1 MSSTSKDHQHS
12 NRNDFELGSRL
23 GKGSFGEVF
32 AAKRHKD
39 GRTYVIKMIR
49 IAELSQKEQRAAVN
63 EVHVMASLSSP
74 FVVRYFDSFIEE
86 GLLHIVMEY
95 CSRGDL
101 QQLIR
106 SETEN
111 NAPPMDETRVWA
123 IFLQVLLGLAYLHSK
138 RILHRDLKSANI
150 FLALGGSIKIGD
162 LGVARVLG
170 TESFFAKTCVGTP
183 YYLSPELCEDKPYN
197 DKSDMWALGCV
208 LYELCTRKHPFDA
221 RNQGALVLKI
231 IQGKYPPVSSLSYSV
246 ELRTMIDLLLARDT
260 RRRPSAADL
269 LSSVNVSERVR
280 VIQMGALS
288 IETTIPPTLPTSQ
301 TLPSLTHM
309 PSGVSSNNEISITS
323 LITHEENKTS
333 SSIEQIDVPI
343 NSSTSEAIQKIEADE
358 ADEPDEDKEDDIF
371 SKNYKDNYNENDTK
385 PPPSPLNAE
394 ADALALAVY
403 DKCLSTSMK
412 LTNKSST
419 YDSMES
425 KESDHNEYDINVRE
439 KKTISASIS
448 HMSPPPPPFLP
459 PSAPAPAPRRSKWFD
474 QPQLPLQSHNAELTR
489 EDDRLRGRRPQTTS
503 DVTLSRIQQQ
513 QQQQQ
518 HLVRLPLDAV
528 SNAHM
533 PAPAASLIRER
544 SPVVGP
550 YISSGGMI
558 GVSLSGPRSLTAVGG
573 SRRVRKGDPSGGARQ
588 KKILPLSEE
597 AQRAATA
604 AAAAIAPRGYAR
616 SSSSGSNSSENKEA
630 VVRVRTPI
638 RTLAPTGAASMPVA
652 PKSPSQQVQR
662 QRNEELARLRAREE
676 VAALP
681 DFGVGVSSDNVHYHH
696 HHQQQQKFSTSINA
710 QAKLALMHKRESLNR
725 PSIALLKSVSNDIPT
740 SNDNQDLDQ
749 TELVHVDND
758 TNHHSILVEENEEE
772 EYEADF
778 DEEQG
783 ENEDEND
790 ITQDVIAELHVE
802 RAILS
807 DQVTALSAACKRVMP
822 PETAARF
829 LQELMTL
836 PKEEE
841 ETDDAALERMADAE
855 QTLSVESYLI
865 LYRLNY
871 AQTRLREIDEILLA

>member
-1 MSSTSKDHQHS
+1 MSTSSTHS
-12 NRNDFELGSRL
+12 TRSDFELGVRL

-269 LSSVNVSERVR
+269 LSSASVSERVR
-280 VIQMGALS
+280 ALQMGALS
-288 IETTIPPTLPTSQ
+288 LELSVPPTLPTSQ
-301 TLPSLTHM
+301 SQTQTHM
-309 PSGVSSNNEISITS
+309 PSKVSSHNEVSITS
-323 LITHEENKTS
+323 LIIDEEHKIS
-333 SSIEQIDVPI
+333 SSIELKDVPI
-343 NSSTSEAIQKIEADE
+343 HSSTSEPIQKIEV
-358 ADEPDEDKEDDIF
+358 DEPIVEDEEDIF
-371 SKNYKDNYNENDTK
+371 SKNYEDNNYENDIQR
-385 PPPSPLNAE
+385 PPSPLNAE

-412 LTNKSST
+412 LTNESST
-419 YDSMES
+419 NDSMES
-425 KESDHNEYDINVRE
+425 KASDNNEYDIKVHE
-439 KKTISASIS
+439 KKIIAASFL
-448 HMSPPPPPFLP
+448 HMSPPPLP
-459 PSAPAPAPRRSKWFD
+459 IAPAPRRSKWFD
-474 QPQLPLQSHNAELTR
+474 QPQLPLQSHHAEPTR

-513 QQQQQ
+513 QQQ
-518 HLVRLPLDAV
+518 LIRLPLDIV
-528 SNAHM
+528 SNA
-533 PAPAASLIRER
+533 PIPSTAATLIREK
-544 SPVVGP
+544 SPVVGSHL
-550 YISSGGMI
+550 SSGMI
-558 GVSLSGPRSLTAVGG
+558 GGGGGGSLSGPRSLTAVGG
-573 SRRVRKGDPSGGARQ
+573 SRRVRKGDPSGGIRQ
-588 KKILPLSEE
+588 KKVLPLSEE

-616 SSSSGSNSSENKEA
+616 SSSIGSNSSGNNGA
-630 VVRVRTPI
+630 VVRVRTPT
-638 RTLAPTGAASMPVA
+638 RTLAPTGAASIPVA
-652 PKSPSQQVQR
+652 PRSPSQQVQQ

-681 DFGVGVSSDNVHYHH
+681 DFGVGVNSDNLHYHQ
-696 HHQQQQKFSTSINA
+696 HQRSSTSINS
-710 QAKLALMHKRESLNR
+710 QTQLSMHKRESSNR
-725 PSIALLKSVSNDIPT
+725 PSIALLKSVSHDIPT
-740 SNDNQDLDQ
+740 NNDNQDLDQ
-749 TELVHVDND
+749 TELVHVDD
-758 TNHHSILVEENEEE
+758 DRNHATVNNNNNNKEEEENEEEEEE

-778 DEEQG
+778 DEELG
-783 ENEDEND
+783 ENEND
-790 ITQDVIAELHVE
+790 ITQDVIAELHAE
-802 RAILS
+802 RSILS
-807 DQVTALSAACKRVMP
+807 DQVTALSSACKRVMP
-822 PETAARF
+822 ADTAARF

-836 PKEEE
+836 PKKEEEE
-841 ETDDAALERMADAE
+841 ETNDAALERMADAE

-871 AQTRLREIDEILLA
+871 AQTRIREIDEQLR

>member
-1 MSSTSKDHQHS
+1 MSTSSTHS
-12 NRNDFELGSRL
+12 TRSDFDLGVRL

-74 FVVRYFDSFIEE
+74 FVVRYFDSFIED

-231 IQGKYPPVSSLSYSV
+231 IQGKYPPVSSSSYSV

-269 LSSVNVSERVR
+269 LSSTSVSERVR
-280 VIQMGALS
+280 ALQMSALS
-288 IETTIPPTLPTSQ
+288 LELSIPPTLPTSQ
-301 TLPSLTHM
+301 PQTQTHM
-309 PSGVSSNNEISITS
+309 PSKLVSHNEVSITS
-323 LITHEENKTS
+323 LIIHEENKTS

-343 NSSTSEAIQKIEADE
+343 HSSTSETIQNFE
-358 ADEPDEDKEDDIF
+358 ADEPIVENEEDIF
-371 SKNYKDNYNENDTK
+371 SKNYKDDIYENDFQR
-385 PPPSPLNAE
+385 PPSPLNAE

-403 DKCLSTSMK
+403 DKCLSTSIK
-412 LTNKSST
+412 LTTKSST
-419 YDSMES
+419 NDSIES
-425 KESDHNEYDINVRE
+425 KESDNNEYDLKVHE
-439 KKTISASIS
+439 KKIIAASMS
-448 HMSPPPPPFLP
+448 HMSPPPLP
-459 PSAPAPAPRRSKWFD
+459 IAPAPRRSKWFD
-474 QPQLPLQSHNAELTR
+474 QPPLPLQSHHTDPTR
-489 EDDRLRGRRPQTTS
+489 EDDKLRGRRPQTTS
-503 DVTLSRIQQQ
+503 DVILSRK
-513 QQQQQ
+513 QQQ
-518 HLVRLPLDAV
+518 HLIRSPLDIV
-528 SNAHM
+528 SNAHI
-533 PAPAASLIRER
+533 PSTAATLIREK

-550 YISSGGMI
+550 YISSGMVG
-558 GVSLSGPRSLTAVGG
+558 GGGGGEGRSLSGPRSLTAVGG
-573 SRRVRKGDPSGGARQ
+573 SRRVRKGDPTGGIRQ
-588 KKILPLSEE
+588 KKVLPLSEE
-597 AQRAATA
+597 AQRAASA
-604 AAAAIAPRGYAR
+604 AAAAIVPRGYAR
-616 SSSSGSNSSENKEA
+616 SSSSGSNSSGNNGG
-630 VVRVRTPI
+630 VVRVRTPV
-638 RTLAPTGAASMPVA
+638 RTLAPTGAASFPVA
-652 PKSPSQQVQR
+652 PRSPSQQFQQ

-681 DFGVGVSSDNVHYHH
+681 DFGVGVNSDNIHHYQ
-696 HHQQQQKFSTSINA
+696 HQKSSTSINSLT
-710 QAKLALMHKRESLNR
+710 QVSSMHKRESSNR

-740 SNDNQDLDQ
+740 NNDNQDLDQ
-749 TELVHVDND
+749 TELVHVDD
-758 TNHHSILVEENEEE
+758 DRNHATVNNNNNKEEEEENEEEEE

-778 DEEQG
+778 DEELG
-783 ENEDEND
+783 ENEND
-790 ITQDVIAELHVE
+790 ITQDVIAELHAE

-807 DQVTALSAACKRVMP
+807 DQVTALSSACKRVMP
-822 PETAARF
+822 ADTAARF

-836 PKEEE
+836 PKKEEEE
-841 ETDDAALERMADAE
+841 ETNDAALERMADAE

-871 AQTRLREIDEILLA
+871 AQTRIREIDEQLR